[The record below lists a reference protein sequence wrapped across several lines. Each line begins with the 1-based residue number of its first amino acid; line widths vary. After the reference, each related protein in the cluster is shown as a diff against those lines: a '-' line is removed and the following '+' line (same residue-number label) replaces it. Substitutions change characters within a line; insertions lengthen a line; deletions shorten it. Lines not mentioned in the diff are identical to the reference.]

1 MIRNV
6 LTFSVAIVACAM
18 MSATTQAQ
26 CSDCSTPVSDCGGAG
41 CGGSAIGGRLAGKLG
56 NSQIKGIARDSFSPH
71 RVYSHSPAGGLAQ
84 STHDW
89 NNNMHNV
96 YSWHGGYQNWRWGTP
111 TALVVP
117 PTASYHTSYAW
128 GVGQTRSTPIHHQF
142 GRGNAAMIGGGNG
155 SNFSWTPYWPQSTN
169 QFGIYPVRGPW

>member
-6 LTFSVAIVACAM
+6 FTFSVALIALAM
-18 MSATTQAQ
+18 MTATTQAQ
-26 CSDCSTPVSDCGGAG
+26 CSDC
-41 CGGSAIGGRLAGKLG
+41 GGSAIGGRAIGGRVIGGRFGGSIG
-56 NSQIKGIARDSFSPH
+56 NSPIKGIGRDFFSPH
-71 RVYSHSPAGGLAQ
+71 RVYSHSPAGELAQ

-89 NNNMHNV
+89 NNSQQNV

-117 PTASYHTSYAW
+117 PNAGYQSTYAW
-128 GVGQTRSTPIHHQF
+128 GVGQVRSTPIHHQF

-155 SNFSWTPYWPQSTN
+155 SHFGWTPHWPSSTD